1 MADVRVKWIKIY
13 TNMVSN
19 KKIRRIRTLPE
30 GNNIILIWV
39 FLIAQAG
46 ESNKNGALYLTD
58 TIPFTPEDLAIEFD
72 FDTSIIKF
80 ALITLEK
87 YSMIEVFEDVIYIKN
102 WDEYQN
108 IEGLEKIKIQNR
120 DRKRVERANKKQL
133 LLKDKESRDS
143 HATVTQS
150 HATEI
155 ELELEREIEII
166 PYSEIID
173 YLNIKANK
181 SFSPK
186 TEATV
191 KFING
196 RWAEGK
202 TIDDFKRVI
211 DVKCKE
217 WLGKKNREGKPLANF
232 LRPNTLF
239 SPTNFEN
246 YLNQVVGKPTEG
258 RVGVTVGEEA
268 GIRRP
273 NM

>member
-1 MADVRVKWIKIY
+1 MSANVGIKWIKIY

-58 TIPFTPEDLAIEFD
+58 TIPFTPEDLAVEFD
-72 FDTSIIKF
+72 FDISIIKF

-87 YSMIEVFEDVIYIKN
+87 YAMVEVFDDVIYIKN

-108 IEGLEKIKIQNR
+108 VEGLEKIRIQNR
-120 DRKRVERANKKQL
+120 DRKRIERAGKKL
-133 LLKDKESRDS
+133 LLEEGKESRDS
-143 HATVTQS
+143 HVTVTQS

-155 ELELEREIEII
+155 DIELEIEEEYI

-173 YLNIKANK
+173 YLNAKTGKN
-181 SFSPK
+181 FSPK
-186 TEATV
+186 TEATM
-191 KFING
+191 KFINA
-196 RWAEGK
+196 RWGEGK
-202 TIDDFKRVI
+202 TLEDFRRVI
-211 DVKCKE
+211 DTKCKD
-217 WLGKKNREGKPLANF
+217 WRGKKDREGKSLDNW

-246 YLNQVVGKPTEG
+246 YLNQGPVKAEPSKTPFKIVVED
-258 RVGVTVGEEA
+258 RD
-268 GIRRP
+268 
-273 NM
+273 